1 MTAEKARLVPMV
13 SRLRKA
19 RVLTVG
25 DVMLDHFHYGSVERI
40 SPEAP
45 IPVLRVERET
55 TMLGGAG
62 NVVRNLV
69 ALGAEARFVTVVGD
83 DDGGRTVATQIKDQG
98 VPDHPI
104 VEIGRRTSTKTRYIA
119 GVQQVLRADRET
131 TVALRDDAKAE
142 LLAAARNAI
151 RDCQALVISD
161 YGKGVLSN
169 DVLMALIE
177 MARKAKKTVVIDPK
191 GVDFACYRGAD
202 VITPNRRELADAAA
216 MPTNTDDEVIAAA
229 QHLIKE
235 HGFGAVIAT
244 RSADGMTVVTAKG
257 TAAHLPAEAREV
269 FDVSGAGDTVVA
281 AVAAAVAVGIGL
293 AEAAALAN
301 VAAGIV
307 VGKVGTAVAYA
318 ADVIGTLHHQDL
330 TSAEA
335 KLLTPKQAK
344 DRIQVWRRGGRKIG
358 FTNGCFDLL
367 HPGHLSLLKQA
378 KAACDRLV
386 VGLNSDASVARFK
399 GDGRPVQSEAARATV
414 LASLETVDAVVIFE
428 DDTPLALIEAFRPD
442 VLVKGA
448 DYDLAQVVGADVV
461 KGYGGRVLLAK
472 LEPGYSTS
480 ATIAKLG
487 GNKKK
492 ESA

>member
-1 MTAEKARLVPMV
+1 
-13 SRLRKA
+13 
-19 RVLTVG
+19 
-25 DVMLDHFHYGSVERI
+25 
-40 SPEAP
+40 
-45 IPVLRVERET
+45 
-55 TMLGGAG
+55 
-62 NVVRNLV
+62 
-69 ALGAEARFVTVVGD
+69 
-83 DDGGRTVATQIKDQG
+83 
-98 VPDHPI
+98 
-104 VEIGRRTSTKTRYIA
+104 
-119 GVQQVLRADRET
+119 
-131 TVALRDDAKAE
+131 
-142 LLAAARNAI
+142 
-151 RDCQALVISD
+151 
-161 YGKGVLSN
+161 
-169 DVLMALIE
+169 
-177 MARKAKKTVVIDPK
+177 
-191 GVDFACYRGAD
+191 
-202 VITPNRRELADAAA
+202 
-216 MPTNTDDEVIAAA
+216 MPTNTDDEVIVAA

-257 TAAHLPAEAREV
+257 TAVHLPAEAREV

-281 AVAAAVAVGIGL
+281 AVAAAVAAGIGL

-318 ADVIGTLHHQDL
+318 ADVIGALHHQDL

-335 KLLTPKQAK
+335 KLLTSKQAK

-386 VGLNSDASVARFK
+386 VGLNSDASVARLK
-399 GDGRPVQSEAARATV
+399 GDGRPVQSEAARAAV

-428 DDTPLALIEAFRPD
+428 DDTPLALIEALRPD

-461 KGYGGRVLLAK
+461 KGDGGRVLLAK

-480 ATIAKLG
+480 ATIARLG